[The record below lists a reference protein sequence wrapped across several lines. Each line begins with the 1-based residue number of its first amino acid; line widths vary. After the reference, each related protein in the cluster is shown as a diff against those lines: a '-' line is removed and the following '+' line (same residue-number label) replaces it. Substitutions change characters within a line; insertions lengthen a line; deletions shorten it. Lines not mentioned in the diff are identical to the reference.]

1 MTLKRNAEG
10 GTASTTQGT
19 QTAVVRAELM
29 QCDCLE
35 NEGLQSLFT
44 PVTFFLI
51 NNLVIG
57 IDLNEPMTVL

>member
-44 PVTFFLI
+44 PVTFF
-51 NNLVIG
+51 
-57 IDLNEPMTVL
+57 